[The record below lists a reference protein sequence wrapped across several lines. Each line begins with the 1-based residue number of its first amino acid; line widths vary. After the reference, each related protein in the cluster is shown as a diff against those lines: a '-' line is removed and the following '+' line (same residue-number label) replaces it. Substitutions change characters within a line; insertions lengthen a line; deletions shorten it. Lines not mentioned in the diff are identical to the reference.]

1 MAMPTIHHILFPYDG
16 SERGQ
21 EIVPYVRS
29 LAERYHA
36 RVTIIG
42 VVPPTFAHVPAQ
54 AGLHLREG
62 AEISEWRR
70 HLQSELDRAF
80 LDEFEG
86 VLVDRVAEAGDPA
99 FRIVDF
105 AHRHDVDLIA
115 MPTRGAGTF
124 RSLLIGSVTAKV
136 LHDAR
141 CAVWTAAH
149 AANQTALELPRR
161 VLCAVDGSSGT
172 PALAVWARDF
182 ARSIEA
188 FLSLL
193 HVVGPI
199 SDWPAIDSERRL
211 QERVRESARAHIV
224 EILSKAGAVEVPLEV
239 MVGHIVPTVA
249 EKARRTSAD
258 LVVIGRGR
266 VSEPFGRLRTH
277 AFGIIQR
284 SPCPVVSV

>member
-1 MAMPTIHHILFPYDG
+1 MPTIRHLLFPYDG
-16 SERGQ
+16 SDQGRDA
-21 EIVPYVRS
+21 VRYVRA
-29 LAERYHA
+29 LAQRFSA
-36 RVTIIG
+36 RVTVLG
-42 VVPPTFAHVPAQ
+42 VVPPALETVSAEA
-54 AGLHLREG
+54 ALHLHAG
-62 AEISEWRR
+62 TDPAAWKL
-70 HLQSELDRAF
+70 HLQRELDRTFVEELAG
-80 LDEFEG
+80 LE
-86 VLVDRVAEAGDPA
+86 VDRVADAGDPA
-99 FRIVDF
+99 IRIVDF

-124 RSLLIGSVTAKV
+124 RRLLIGSVAAKV

-149 AANQTALELPRR
+149 AAHQTASDVPRR

-182 ARSIEA
+182 ARSIGA
-188 FLSLL
+188 RLSLL

-199 SDWPAIDSERRL
+199 SDWPALDSERRL
-211 QERVRESARAHIV
+211 QERVGQSARAHI
-224 EILSKAGAVEVPLEV
+224 EGILSKAGAAEIPFEVT
-239 MVGHIVPTVA
+239 VGHIVQTVA
-249 EKARRTSAD
+249 DKARRTSAD
-258 LVVIGRGR
+258 LIVIGRGS

>member
-1 MAMPTIHHILFPYDG
+1 MPTIRHLLFPYDG
-16 SERGQ
+16 SDQGRD
-21 EIVPYVRS
+21 VARYVRA
-29 LAERYHA
+29 LAQQLSA
-36 RVTIIG
+36 RVTVLG
-42 VVPPTFAHVPAQ
+42 VVPPALETVSAKAALHMHAGADPA
-54 AGLHLREG
+54 
-62 AEISEWRR
+62 EWKP
-70 HLQSELDRAF
+70 HLQRELDRMFVEELAG
-80 LDEFEG
+80 LE
-86 VLVDRVAEAGDPA
+86 VDRTADAGDPA
-99 FRIVDF
+99 LRIVDF